1 MKILKKNYK
10 LIIVALIIIVIF
22 ILGLFIYKNIFKENS
37 SNRLENIEKYKLT
50 KKEINSVEEKL
61 NEIGNIDSIDIYTNY
76 KIIKIFIE
84 LKEDVNFEDVER
96 ISNEAIEKFSSD
108 NLEFYDLEIFVD
120 SKNEESKVYPK
131 IGYKYKTNS
140 KFAWNR
146 WLNEKK

>member
-1 MKILKKNYK
+1 MKKLKKYYK
-10 LIIVALIIIVIF
+10 VIIAVLVVIVI
-22 ILGLFIYKNIFKENS
+22 LVLSLFIYKNIFQGSS
-37 SNRLENIEKYKLT
+37 SNRLDNIENYKLT
-50 KKEINSVEEKL
+50 KKEISLVEEKL
-61 NEIGNIDSIDIYTNY
+61 NEIGNIENIDIYTNY

-84 LKEDVNFEDVER
+84 LKEDVNFEDVDK

-120 SKNEESKVYPK
+120 SKNEKSEVYPK

-146 WLNEKK
+146 